1 MMFFSSYSRFF
12 STGTFYF
19 IVMNGLFLTYVT
31 GYFNLNS
38 TAGMKFDCL
47 YGWPLLFFGLLAVD
61 SYGILDD
68 KICIYGYLAY
78 TLMLLV
84 TYLTFMGSVVR

>member
-1 MMFFSSYSRFF
+1 MRGFIEAKDKKYASTCLIPYLQFGLMMFFSSYSRFF

-61 SYGILDD
+61 S
-68 KICIYGYLAY
+68 
-78 TLMLLV
+78 
-84 TYLTFMGSVVR
+84 